1 MSDGVTDPGTDN
13 EVMVSPSFMV
23 ASQLGATFS
32 PTQESA
38 ASHCKEYVEVYR
50 DPETNEV
57 VHLDDWRLPTRAE
70 RGVII
75 EIQYRPNAAMDE
87 VLAGPEYWSANGIV
101 ENPKATQAGS
111 AAIRCIRDA
120 YDGGK

>member
-57 VHLDDWRLPTRAE
+57 VHLDDWRLPTR
-70 RGVII
+70 R
-75 EIQYRPNAAMDE
+75 R
-87 VLAGPEYWSANGIV
+87 
-101 ENPKATQAGS
+101 
-111 AAIRCIRDA
+111 
-120 YDGGK
+120 